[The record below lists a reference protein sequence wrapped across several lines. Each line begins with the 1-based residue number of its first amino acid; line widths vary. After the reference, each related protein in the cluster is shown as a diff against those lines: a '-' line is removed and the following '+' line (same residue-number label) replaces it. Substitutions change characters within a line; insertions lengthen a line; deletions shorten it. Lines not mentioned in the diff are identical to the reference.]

1 MAYKP
6 ALWALD
12 CMKGVLREF
21 LPPHIRFV
29 RSGTTSSR
37 HGEPEVH
44 GLPRLVEPGTVAVDV
59 GANVG
64 CYAFSCS
71 AGPSA
76 RRDTFSASSPW
87 RTSPASCGP
96 RQIGSAYR

>member
-6 ALWALD
+6 ALWALN

-29 RSGTTSSR
+29 RSGSDFFA
-37 HGEPEVH
+37 HGEPEIH
-44 GLPRLVEPGTVAVDV
+44 ELPRLVEPGTVAVDV
-59 GANVG
+59 GANIG
-64 CYAFSCS
+64 CTHSRS

-96 RQIGSAYR
+96 RQIGSASR

>member
-6 ALWALD
+6 ALWALN
-12 CMKGVLREF
+12 CTKGVCASSCHPTYGSCAR
-21 LPPHIRFV
+21 
-29 RSGTTSSR
+29 GAASSR
-37 HGEPEVH
+37 TVSGMSTSCHGSSSQARSPSPSRPTSAATH
-44 GLPRLVEPGTVAVDV
+44 PR
-59 GANVG
+59 
-64 CYAFSCS
+64 S

-96 RQIGSAYR
+96 RQIGSASR

>member
-6 ALWALD
+6 ALWALN

-29 RSGTTSSR
+29 ARGAASSR
-37 HGEPEVH
+37 TVSRRSTSCHGSSSRARSPS
-44 GLPRLVEPGTVAVDV
+44 GPT
-59 GANVG
+59 
-64 CYAFSCS
+64 S
-71 AGPSA
+71 AATHSRSSGPSA

-96 RQIGSAYR
+96 RQIGSASR

>member
-6 ALWALD
+6 ALWALN

-29 RSGTTSSR
+29 RSGSRFLATVSRRSTSCHGSSSR
-37 HGEPEVH
+37 ARSTSTSGPASAATHS
-44 GLPRLVEPGTVAVDV
+44 R
-59 GANVG
+59 
-64 CYAFSCS
+64 S

-96 RQIGSAYR
+96 RQIGSASR